1 MSGSGISWAICKSA
15 PRSRQTTTPVPR
27 HSVFL
32 PAEYPSCRP
41 TNSVKALKAR
51 ISWTTIDI
59 ISRRKR
65 RVPVCVSCIV
75 CYGLERYKLVLQ
87 QKNWNDASLYC
98 QTQMDSKL
106 VVIANLEEQLALTAF
121 LEKALGR
128 SSVLF
133 RDKCKKLNSLNTV
146 LEAKSHV

>member
-1 MSGSGISWAICKSA
+1 MASA
-15 PRSRQTTTPVPR
+15 GPYASLHLAPDRQPRQYPATQF
-27 HSVFL
+27 FL

>member
-1 MSGSGISWAICKSA
+1 MQVCTSL
-15 PRSRQTTTPVPR
+15 QTDNHASTPPLSFFTGRVP
-27 HSVFL
+27 FL
-32 PAEYPSCRP
+32 PPNQQRQSTEGQDQLDNHRYY
-41 TNSVKALKAR
+41 
-51 ISWTTIDI
+51 

-75 CYGLERYKLVLQ
+75 CCGLERYKLVLQ

-133 RDKCKKLNSLNTV
+133 RDKCKKLNSLNMV